1 MDNMVTTTEI
11 REIYKEI
18 QKKLYYMIPEKWSKV
33 YLYASITEKAYA
45 VPVGEMYFYYFPK
58 GILKKNPVNVYEIP
72 AKFNMDEEQYLKLV
86 KNLYSSIKKLRE
98 IYKKEKQ
105 PLWTNVTI
113 SIENYKFNIE
123 YNYAPLDN
131 KEESNYERHI
141 IWRYER
147 LGMDINSFSKQD
159 KKIIEKYLVNSYI
172 NVEKVETYSEPLY
185 KKPLQNSFEY
195 EKPIFE
201 KIQDENDLMNELEAE
216 GQNISNQILANLKK

>member
-1 MDNMVTTTEI
+1 MLNHTKKI
-11 REIYKEI
+11 KEIYEDI
-18 QKKLYYMIPEKWSKV
+18 QKKLYYMIPEKWDKLF
-33 YLYASITEKAYA
+33 LYSSVIDRPNGEKK
-45 VPVGEMYFYYFPK
+45 GELYFYYIPK
-58 GILKKNPVNVYEIP
+58 GILKKKPVNVYEIP
-72 AKFNMDEEQYLKLV
+72 TKFNMDEEQYLKLV

-113 SIENYKFNIE
+113 SIANYKFNIE
-123 YNYAPLDN
+123 YNYAKLDN

-172 NVEKVETYSEPLY
+172 DVEKVETYSEPLY

-201 KIQDENDLMNELEAE
+201 KIQDEGLMNELEVE
-216 GQNISNQILANLKK
+216 GQNISNQIIANLKNK